1 MRLPGSNIDV
11 TFENEIVIVRDENT
25 SKFIDIGGMTFEDIL
40 TEVQSFAYIRN
51 CRPARRLLRF
61 ILLRTGLPDQEEFP
75 RRDVLEKED
84 LNVLEDVLESLDDL
98 TDVSRSAQRHN
109 PIAPE
114 EEAETP
120 AASTVSA
127 AEDDTETPAASIS
140 PEAEEETEIPVA
152 PELETPESER
162 STIWTS
168 DNEVEMVYRFS
179 PDNIPKRTAEESTE
193 ESDVMQSHDSGSAEF
208 DVFDESSSVGLTR
221 LKVLLLGEKGVG
233 KRSILQRA
241 GFSIYESA
249 VFGSLQT
256 DSPLAYSKIVGYH
269 NERIR
274 IDAWLPEG
282 AVEARLPHE
291 EFYAETG
298 AIVLVYSVSDRASFD
313 KMEFWIEEASSMFL
327 TPAPVLIVANKRD
340 LLDAEVPPDLDDSFV
355 SSEEGKELRNR
366 IAEKL
371 GPSYADIPIE
381 FTESS
386 CVTYENVEGIV
397 ESILELWERNNR
409 LTLPIVESVV

>member
-40 TEVQSFAYIRN
+40 TEVQSFAYIRS
-51 CRPARRLLRF
+51 CRPARRLLKF

-75 RRDVLEKED
+75 RHDILNEEDLDVLE
-84 LNVLEDVLESLDDL
+84 NALDSVGDL
-98 TDVSRSAQRHN
+98 TDVVRSAQRHN
-109 PIAPE
+109 TIAPE
-114 EEAETP
+114 IETQ
-120 AASTVSA
+120 ASSTMSA
-127 AEDDTETPAASIS
+127 AEDDTDTPAASSS
-140 PEAEEETEIPVA
+140 PAAEEETEIPVA
-152 PELETPESER
+152 PEQEIPESER

-168 DNEVEMVYRFS
+168 DDEVEMVYRFS
-179 PDNIPKRTAEESTE
+179 PDNVPKRTAEESVE
-193 ESDVMQSHDSGSAEF
+193 ESGVMQSHDSVSAEF

-340 LLDAEVPPDLDDSFV
+340 LQDAEVPPEPDDNFV
-355 SSEEGKELRNR
+355 STEEGKNLRDR

-371 GPSYADIPIE
+371 GPSYANVPIE
-381 FTESS
+381 FTES
-386 CVTYENVEGIV
+386 YRAIDENIGRIV
-397 ESILELWERNNR
+397 ESILDLWERNNR
-409 LTLPIVESVV
+409 LTVPIVESLA